1 MEEIWRN
8 LEFVGAPGSEISNT
22 GKIRNIKTGKYQS
35 FGDNHGYY
43 RATLY
48 IPELYEQGKKT
59 CCKHFLVARLVAL
72 AFIPNPDNKPE
83 IDHIDGDRHNN
94 RADNLR
100 WVTHK
105 ENVKNPVTVKRCKDA
120 MGNKDVRKRI
130 SDSVK
135 STLNTPEMHCKL
147 SKIHKNQ
154 WSKPGYKDKMKSIHS
169 CNKKWMNNGKE
180 EMLVIP
186 PWDQDM
192 LIFGWQYGRLKKE
205 KS

>member
-22 GKIRNIKTGKYQS
+22 GKIRNIKTGKLQN

-72 AFIPNPDNKPE
+72 AFIPNPENKPE
-83 IDHIDGDRHNN
+83 VDHIDGDKHNN
-94 RADNLR
+94 CVDNLR
-100 WVTHK
+100 WVTRVD
-105 ENVKNPVTVKRCKDA
+105 NANNPVTLERLKNIMRTDDMKMKIGAGVK
-120 MGNKDVRKRI
+120 N
-130 SDSVK
+130 S
-135 STLNTPEMHCKL
+135 LNTPEMHDKL
-147 SKIHKNQ
+147 SESHKKQ
-154 WSKPGYKDKMKSIHS
+154 WEKSGYKDKMKSIHR
-169 CNKKWMNNGKE
+169 CGKRWMNNGKE
-180 EMLVIP
+180 EMYVIP